1 MHLVRSGIPPERP
14 AATAPSSEPR
24 HARSPQPGTDTPP
37 VRPAGKPG
45 HGAAASLRRRPV
57 RIVNDQAEGGYT
69 DLFEVICP
77 DCGDDP
83 GLDYSE
89 VATRLQWLRWPRPLE
104 AGLAVYVEHIGLI
117 P

>member
-1 MHLVRSGIPPERP
+1 MYLVTSETPPEHP
-14 AATAPSSEPR
+14 ADTAESSVPR
-24 HARSPQPGTDTPP
+24 RARNPRSGTDTAIPL
-37 VRPAGKPG
+37 AGKPG

-57 RIVNDQAEGGYT
+57 RIVNDLAEGGYT